1 MANRPSKEKDHR
13 CTVWMSLDQAYGN
26 RDEDDCRVIGL
37 VENKSDGKQNHQY
50 GEDATPS
57 SE

>member
-1 MANRPSKEKDHR
+1 
-13 CTVWMSLDQAYGN
+13 MSLDQTYGN
-26 RDEDDCRVIGL
+26 RDEDDGRVIGL
-37 VENKSDGKQNHQY
+37 VENKSDGEQNHQY